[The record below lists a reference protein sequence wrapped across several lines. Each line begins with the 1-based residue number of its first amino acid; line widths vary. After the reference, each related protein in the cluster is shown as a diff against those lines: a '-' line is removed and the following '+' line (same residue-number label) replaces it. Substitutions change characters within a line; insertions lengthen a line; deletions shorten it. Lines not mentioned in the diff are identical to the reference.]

1 MKIGLCAIV
10 KNEESIITRCL
21 DSAKSLIDYVSIVDT
36 GSSDNT
42 VKVIEQWLIE
52 NKIEGKVF
60 SEEWI
65 NFGAN
70 RTSALKKIREK
81 KEVDYALMIDADE
94 SLSYDKD
101 KVDIIKNQ
109 IILDC
114 HSIVTVMPPIKY
126 ARPHITKNNM
136 DFYYEGAVHEFVR
149 CNEPIKN
156 QCTIT
161 DIEIKLG
168 AGGARSK
175 NKNKYEDD
183 AIAIEKEMAIT
194 TDKGLITRYTFY
206 LAQSYRDCG
215 KHDKALYHYN
225 ARASL
230 GGWSEEIYMS
240 LFEAAKIKE
249 ILKYPSEDIIQ
260 TYLKAS
266 EYCPNRIEAL
276 HGAAKACRL
285 SDKSNQAYII
295 GKHARSLHKKL
306 NGLFVQEWIWDWG
319 MDDEFSL
326 ACYWTNRFEEGY
338 EVIRRLVHTAPKDQL
353 DRLTKGIKF
362 FESKIKG

>member
-21 DSAKSLIDYVSIVDT
+21 DSAKLLIDYVSIVDT

-42 VKVIEQWLIE
+42 VKVIEQWLVA
-52 NKIEGKVF
+52 NNIEGKVF
-60 SEEWI
+60 SEEWV
-65 NFGAN
+65 NFGVN

-81 KEVDYALMIDADE
+81 KEIDYALMIDADE
-94 SLSYDKD
+94 TLSYDKD
-101 KVDIIKNQ
+101 KIDIIKNQ
-109 IILDC
+109 IVMDA
-114 HSIVTVMPPIKY
+114 HSIITSMGAIKY

-136 DFYYEGAVHEFVR
+136 DFYYDGAVHEFVR
-149 CNEPIKN
+149 CSEPIKS
-156 QCTIT
+156 QRTIT
-161 DIEIKLG
+161 DIEINLG
-168 AGGARSK
+168 PGGARSK

-183 AIAIEKEMAIT
+183 AAAIEKELDNIK
-194 TDKGLITRYTFY
+194 DKDLIPRYTFY

-215 KHDKALYHYN
+215 KHAKSLYNYN
-225 ARASL
+225 MRASQ
-230 GGWSEEIYMS
+230 GGWNEEIYIS
-240 LFEAAKIKE
+240 LYEAARIKE
-249 ILKYPSEDIIQ
+249 ILKYPSDDIIQ

-266 EYCPNRIEAL
+266 EYCIDRIEAL
-276 HGAAKACRL
+276 HGAAKVCRL
-285 SDKSNQAYII
+285 NNKVNQAYII
-295 GKHARSLHKKL
+295 GKQARSLNKKL

-338 EVIRRLVHTAPKDQL
+338 EVIRRLIHTAPADQRE
-353 DRLTKGIKF
+353 RLTNGIKF

>member
-21 DSAKSLIDYVSIVDT
+21 DSAKPLIDYVSIVDT

-42 VKVIEQWLIE
+42 VRVIEKWLID
-52 NKIEGKVF
+52 NNVEGKVF

-81 KEVDYALMIDADE
+81 KEIDYALMIDADE
-94 SLSYDKD
+94 ILSYEKN
-101 KVDIIKNQ
+101 KIDIIKNQ
-109 IILDC
+109 IILDT
-114 HSIVTVMPPIKY
+114 HNIITASGPIKY
-126 ARPHITKNNM
+126 PRPHITKNSM
-136 DFYYEGAVHEFVR
+136 GFYYDGAIHEFVR
-149 CNEPIKN
+149 CSDPIKSQN
-156 QCTIT
+156 TLT

-168 AGGARSK
+168 SGGARSK
-175 NKNKYEDD
+175 NKSKYEDD
-183 AIAIEKEMAIT
+183 AAFIEKELANIK
-194 TDKGLITRYTFY
+194 DKELMPRYTFY

-215 KHDKALYHYN
+215 KHTKALYNYN
-225 ARASL
+225 IRASL
-230 GGWSEEIYMS
+230 GGWNEEVYMS
-240 LFEAAKIKE
+240 LYEAARIKE

-266 EYCPNRIEAL
+266 EYCADRIEAL
-276 HGAAKACRL
+276 HGAARVCRM
-285 SDKSNQAYII
+285 SDKMNQAYII
-295 GKHARSLHKKL
+295 GKHAKSLNKKI

-319 MDDEFSL
+319 IDDEFSL

-338 EVIRRLVHTAPKDQL
+338 EIIRRLIYAAPEDQRE
-353 DRLTKGIKF
+353 RLTKGIKF